1 MQLYRENNNRVSREV
16 SPCIRQGM
24 ATNLTE
30 LLLRNPNVRMNSLGE
45 IEITVS
51 ERRPR

>member
-1 MQLYRENNNRVSREV
+1 MQLYRESNNRVSREL

-30 LLLRNPNVRMNSLGE
+30 ILLRDPNARMNSLGE
-45 IEITVS
+45 IEITVK
-51 ERRPR
+51 ERRPL

>member
-30 LLLRNPNVRMNSLGE
+30 LLLRNPNARMNSLGE
-45 IEITVS
+45 IKIIVN